1 MMGWKESMMDHDNE
15 ELKKGCADHNCPGFV
30 QVSRNV
36 GLGGRIHPISIYNGP
51 QYVINVL
58 IFKDPKTENWWL
70 AYGSNNTPIG
80 YWPSSQFSYLK
91 AKGDYAFW
99 GGYVQGPIAASDP
112 PQMGSGH
119 FASEGFG
126 KTTFIRNIQV
136 IEDKNN
142 KLVTPNIR
150 DSDPFSSD
158 PKLYSY
164 DGYGLNDNG
173 MHVYYGGPG
182 KGEELKPINNGEN
195 TSRIL
200 TTLQVNKTIQME
212 PSSFPIGMDIKSPL
226 VGAISQAQ
234 LSTIDCPI
242 GTIPIVRNN
251 SLANMMVQRI
261 GTLANDDLPMLG
273 AGIEYWD
280 EIYGMQASINVY
292 EPSVKKDSKD
302 VSASWIQISVVPK
315 GTNEIGIG
323 AGSCVYPRSGDSF
336 ARFHIRWDN
345 EELNKS
351 CSDHNCPGFMQVS
364 HTVGLGGRINPISV
378 YNGPQYVINV
388 LIFKDPKT
396 KNWWLAYGSN
406 NTPIGYWPSSQFSY
420 FKAKGPTAAS
430 DHPQMGSGHFASEGF
445 GKAAFIRNIQVID
458 DKDNKLV
465 TPNIRNA
472 NPFSN
477 NLKLYSYDGYGLNDD
492 GGVKIHIDRDGIIG
506 STIPSKDLNMTIQ
519 MEPSSYP
526 LDLDIQSILSSNI
539 SESNFPDIKCPTG
552 TIPILRHNSSEA
564 HMPNGGSQEEYA
576 GIKYW
581 DDNSFY
587 GTHATLSVNQPFLTR
602 NNGDHI
608 ASFVQLNNGPEEIA
622 AGSIVWP
629 SFSGDNFVSQLAGIG
644 GRITPVSVYNGPQ
657 YIITV
662 MLFQLFDTLQ
672 EKATYA
678 FWGGWVRGPT
688 VSSDPPPMGSGHFAK
703 EGYRKAAFVK
713 GIRIANKDN
722 NFVNPNVG
730 KATTVTTRGLCYTV
744 DGFGVLKMGMH
755 RRPTPTHPSAAA
767 RPPPLPLPA
776 RIRLLPPAP
785 FTWPCLLGLVVSA
798 FLLPLPLPLGI
809 SRGSSGAGAGQRLPA
824 QRLLSGSLAQ
834 RLPGGAAARD
844 LAPSSGPPQRRG
856 EDQPI
861 MSSLCP
867 FAKLASAGA
876 TCPVKSDNKTTS
888 CPVTANNHTDDD
900 DNEKTGNANT
910 DPRVVPAK
918 CPFGYDSNNTFKLGP
933 LSCVVCHALLHQ
945 SSKCTPCSH
954 KFCKACI
961 LRFKDC
967 PLCGAD
973 IQGIEPDDE
982 LQGLVDRFIDGHA
995 RIKRSHA
1002 AGDGEAA
1009 SDKTKVIYEDVS
1021 MERGA
1026 FLVQQAMRAFRA
1038 QNIESAKS
1046 RLSMCAEDIRE
1057 ELKSKEDNQELR
1069 TLGDAPSAITYYE
1082 ESAEFLSKLPKKDL
1096 EVLVHTLSVSLNKIG
1111 DLRYYDGDLHSAR
1124 SYYAHSLDVRRS
1136 AAKEHSAVASQVID
1150 VATSLAKVADVDRNL
1165 GNESM
1170 AVEGFEEAIKCL
1182 ENLKLESGEAS
1193 LEQRIK
1199 VMSQERPDL
1208 LAQSS
1213 LWRVTS
1219 LAVLRHQQTSRSFSC
1234 SLFLAR
1240 SSAVSSSAIR
1250 SSCRHWSSSCSL
1262 LSSSLADTPPCAAA
1276 PLSSS
1281 SSSSSSAPSVSSSA
1295 SAKVAAWVS
1304 VDSSSSSPV
1313 CEDELEEINV
1323 RKWRRN

>member
-1 MMGWKESMMDHDNE
+1 MKANNVFQVTLLLSYLLLTIGGKELKSINSREKANESLTSPQVNITIQGAGIEYWDEVYGIWGSIYVYDPKVKKDSQDLTASWIQINNLPKAAVGVGIGVGSCVSPSLSGDNFARFHIFWVRHMMGQKESMMDHDNE
-15 ELKKGCADHNCPGFV
+15 ELKKGCVDHNCPGFV

-142 KLVTPNIR
+142 KLVTPNIH

-164 DGYGLNDNG
+164 DGYGLNDNRT
-173 MHVYYGGPG
+173 H
-182 KGEELKPINNGEN
+182 
-195 TSRIL
+195 
-200 TTLQVNKTIQME
+200 ME

-251 SLANMMVQRI
+251 NLANMMVQRI

-315 GTNEIGIG
+315 GTNGIGIG

-364 HTVGLGGRINPISV
+364 HSVGLGGRINPISV

-388 LIFKDPKT
+388 LIFKVPC
-396 KNWWLAYGSN
+396 LS
-406 NTPIGYWPSSQFSY
+406 
-420 FKAKGPTAAS
+420 
-430 DHPQMGSGHFASEGF
+430 M
-445 GKAAFIRNIQVID
+445 NIQVIE

-629 SFSGDNFVSQLAGIG
+629 SFSGDNFVRFHIRWDRKTKDWWLERLDKSSAIG
-644 GRITPVSVYNGPQ
+644 YRPLGYWPSK
-657 YIITV
+657 
-662 MLFQLFDTLQ
+662 LFDTLQ

-688 VSSDPPPMGSGHFAK
+688 VSLDPPPMGSGHFAK
-703 EGYRKAAFVK
+703 EGYRKAALVK

-744 DGFGVLKMGMH
+744 DGFGVLKMACGWQSIDPLSH
-755 RRPTPTHPSAAA
+755 PLRSQSLFSLSAHAQIPANSGTPLAAA
-767 RPPPLPLPA
+767 RPFLHS
-776 RIRLLPPAP
+776 LL
-785 FTWPCLLGLVVSA
+785 LLH
-798 FLLPLPLPLGI
+798 
-809 SRGSSGAGAGQRLPA
+809 
-824 QRLLSGSLAQ
+824 
-834 RLPGGAAARD
+834 
-844 LAPSSGPPQRRG
+844 
-856 EDQPI
+856 QPI

-1057 ELKSKEDNQELR
+1057 ELKSKEDNQELCSQLGAVLGMLGDCCR

-1111 DLRYYDGDLHSAR
+1111 DLCYYDGDLHSAR
-1124 SYYAHSLDVRRS
+1124 SYYARSLDVRRS
-1136 AAKEHSAVASQVID
+1136 AVKEHSAVASQVID

-1193 LEQRIK
+1193 LEQRRL
-1199 VMSQERPDL
+1199 S
-1208 LAQSS
+1208 
-1213 LWRVTS
+1213 
-1219 LAVLRHQQTSRSFSC
+1219 VLD
-1234 SLFLAR
+1234 FLQKQ
-1240 SSAVSSSAIR
+1240 
-1250 SSCRHWSSSCSL
+1250 L
-1262 LSSSLADTPPCAAA
+1262 DD
-1276 PLSSS
+1276 
-1281 SSSSSSAPSVSSSA
+1281 
-1295 SAKVAAWVS
+1295 K
-1304 VDSSSSSPV
+1304 
-1313 CEDELEEINV
+1313 
-1323 RKWRRN
+1323 